1 MNEKEARDGP
11 FFLKKDS
18 EVGREPS
25 ILSDQL
31 DYKYYRNIERTA
43 P

>member
-1 MNEKEARDGP
+1 MAL
-11 FFLKKDS
+11 FLKKDS
-18 EVGREPS
+18 EVGRKPS